1 VQLGIP
7 LSVVTSLA
15 FAAPGPAT
23 EMPMPILDEITQ
35 PDPAGMG
42 EVLNRNGHHTLDAK
56 DHDGSMSHLGR
67 CCRKS
72 LFASL
77 GTNFTSRRCGYIKI
91 VWGEA
96 S

>member
-42 EVLNRNGHHTLDAK
+42 EVLNRNDHHTLDAK
-56 DHDGSMSHLGR
+56 DHDGSMSHLGQ
-67 CCRKS
+67 K
-72 LFASL
+72 
-77 GTNFTSRRCGYIKI
+77 
-91 VWGEA
+91 
-96 S
+96 